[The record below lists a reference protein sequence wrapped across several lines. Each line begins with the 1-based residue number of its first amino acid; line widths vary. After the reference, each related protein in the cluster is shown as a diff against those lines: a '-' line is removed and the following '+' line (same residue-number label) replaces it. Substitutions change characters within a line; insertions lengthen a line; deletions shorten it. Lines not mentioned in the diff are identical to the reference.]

1 MATTSTAA
9 TGENKREIFH
19 LARECERLLLSYADL
34 GLKTSE
40 TREKV
45 ASLLKR
51 FNAWSSN
58 LGVFAAPSASLDKT
72 LQYSDEI
79 RSFVTQL
86 LSLLR
91 RNLEFSTS
99 PKGF

>member
-1 MATTSTAA
+1 MATTSTA
-9 TGENKREIFH
+9 TTDENKREIFH
-19 LARECERLLLSYADL
+19 LARECKRLLSYADL
-34 GLKTSE
+34 GLNTSE

-45 ASLLKR
+45 ASLLKH

-99 PKGF
+99 PNGF